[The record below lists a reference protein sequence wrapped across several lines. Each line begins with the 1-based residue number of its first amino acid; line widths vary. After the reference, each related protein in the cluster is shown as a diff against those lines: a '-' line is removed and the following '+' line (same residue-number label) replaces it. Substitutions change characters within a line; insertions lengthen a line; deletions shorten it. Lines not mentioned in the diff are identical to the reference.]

1 MLAAINQPHFY
12 SSPAAVWLPGQ
23 TNWASK
29 EWNNKKQGEKC
40 HCHCLYTVGTRQTL
54 IIPASFTSEKLWWW
68 LYAASC
74 KNDCQTTA
82 AAVCIKRQRIKRTNF
97 LCLSKFTSW
106 WVQRKMPFVQNC
118 QCTGNDWTEKKK
130 KSSAPNKFS
139 SLEKEKVAQFSFK
152 PALHTGAAKKGLQST
167 KNKKEKGTKYT
178 VHFICTHFSSL
189 LLIFNSI

>member
-82 AAVCIKRQRIKRTNF
+82 AAVCIKRQRIKNNFFMSVQVHQLMGSKENAFCTKLPMYRQWLNRKEEEKFCTKQVQLTRERKSRTIF
-97 LCLSKFTSW
+97 FQACPSHRCS
-106 WVQRKMPFVQNC
+106 R
-118 QCTGNDWTEKKK
+118 
-130 KSSAPNKFS
+130 
-139 SLEKEKVAQFSFK
+139 
-152 PALHTGAAKKGLQST
+152 KGL
-167 KNKKEKGTKYT
+167 TKYKK
-178 VHFICTHFSSL
+178 
-189 LLIFNSI
+189 